1 VIGVG
6 AESLLGRRGGVL
18 FSVEGVWGA
27 GKTTAARLLGER
39 LRDRGIDARVLHYG
53 AEAGTIEALSKWLTE
68 NPLRRRVGVGGFA
81 APHHATVDVF
91 LRLCREA
98 HHHTH
103 GYRPALGSS
112 DVVILDHGVYSKLA
126 YHLAILSEQY
136 PDREVDDL
144 LAALRA
150 IGEPWLLRPD
160 VAFYL
165 DVPWPLARERAIARA
180 SGAGNPA
187 SVERLLF
194 LPRYEAAYRFIA
206 RAEADRFRRIVVD
219 LRGIEDVVCE
229 LVTLALAVLC
239 VPSKTGAAT

>member
-1 VIGVG
+1 MRSTSRRWPRSSGSRQSGLCPRAPPKRRSWLGCSAWRRKRCGAAGICPRVCTSCYGVIGVG

-103 GYRPALGSS
+103 GYRPALGS
-112 DVVILDHGVYSKLA
+112 
-126 YHLAILSEQY
+126 
-136 PDREVDDL
+136 
-144 LAALRA
+144 
-150 IGEPWLLRPD
+150 
-160 VAFYL
+160 
-165 DVPWPLARERAIARA
+165 
-180 SGAGNPA
+180 
-187 SVERLLF
+187 
-194 LPRYEAAYRFIA
+194 
-206 RAEADRFRRIVVD
+206 
-219 LRGIEDVVCE
+219 
-229 LVTLALAVLC
+229 
-239 VPSKTGAAT
+239 